1 MKIPN
6 PVPLLGVVV
15 SALLLVYVPLQLVQ
29 GVTSKSIDPV
39 FAAVGLIA
47 SLVVGGVIAFFSLVF
62 NLAEPFVGKEDPR
75 ERRELEKR
83 LEVYRA
89 RQRAMLEELDEIKKL
104 LEEIR
109 DLLKGGMGV

>member
-1 MKIPN
+1 MRIPN
-6 PVPLLGVVV
+6 PVPLLGVVA

-39 FAAVGLIA
+39 FATVGLIA

-62 NLAEPFVGKEDPR
+62 AESFVGEEDSR

-109 DLLKGGMGV
+109 DLLRGGMGV